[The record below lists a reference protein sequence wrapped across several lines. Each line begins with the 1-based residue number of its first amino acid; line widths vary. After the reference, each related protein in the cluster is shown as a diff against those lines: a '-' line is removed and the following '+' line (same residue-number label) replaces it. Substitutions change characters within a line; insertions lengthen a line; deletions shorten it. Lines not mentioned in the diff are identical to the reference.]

1 MSAFNLIGLRGL
13 ADDAKPSTTAWS
25 AATTYMTNDI
35 VSYDGN
41 LYKSLQDSNTNHAVS
56 DSAWWQKIT
65 NPETELAP
73 ATAVTLGGI
82 MVGSGLSIT
91 VQGTLSV
98 DAMDADDISF
108 STTGTT
114 ITSATVQGALAE
126 LDTKVENVKS
136 TMNNNFLEF
145 AN

>member
-25 AATTYMTNDI
+25 AMATYMTNDI
-35 VSYDGN
+35 VSYSGD
-41 LYKSLQDSNTNHAVS
+41 LYKSLQDSNHNHAVS
-56 DSAWWQKIT
+56 DGAWWAKIT
-65 NPETELAP
+65 NVADLPP
-73 ATAVTLGGI
+73 ATDVTLGGI

-98 DAMDADDISF
+98 DVDADDISF

-126 LDTKVENVKS
+126 LDSKVENVKS